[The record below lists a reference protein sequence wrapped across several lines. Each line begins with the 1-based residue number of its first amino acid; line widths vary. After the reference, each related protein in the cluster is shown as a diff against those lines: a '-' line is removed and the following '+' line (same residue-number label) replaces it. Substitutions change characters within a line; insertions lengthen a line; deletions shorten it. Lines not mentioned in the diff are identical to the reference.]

1 MKLKN
6 KLLIAQII
14 VFLIMFVILTS
25 VLSEIVFRTV
35 SENDC
40 ENAMILNEQIM
51 TRMDQSFEELVRFA
65 TVVAS
70 DEGLDEGIQ
79 KYIENPLESNAAK
92 VRLYLSRTGIRDKIQ
107 SYGVLGIFVEAD
119 KGGSH
124 YDFFTVGLPRNIQ
137 EHIKESLDYIN
148 LEEEKSSFLTPFPY
162 QIESSTVFGNNFQMA
177 YGYATKYKFQDIS
190 GSVTVIAAFDQLKYI
205 AENMK
210 NYSND
215 YLLLDEKNQLVEPSV
230 QNSQID
236 VEEVLGG
243 LTYGKSYKEGSYKE
257 KDAVVA
263 VRYSEYGGWK
273 IICRL
278 TREDILANNKYLIL
292 LAELLVGFFGIGVV
306 LVMVPIVRHFTKPLV
321 EVSSRMNE
329 IAKGNLKVR
338 VEIQSTDEI
347 GEVGKSFNIMA
358 EKLQENIVKM
368 LEQEKREQRLKY
380 GLMISQVDPHFI
392 YNTMNTITYLAQKN
406 RNEDVIAVNKA
417 MIEILRDRLRIEID
431 NVYDTVEQEIKVV
444 EQYLLIQKYRYS
456 GIFKAKIEVQ
466 PGTEDYY
473 IAKNILQPLVENAL
487 FHGLL
492 CNKDEEGEIIGGCVT
507 VTVGIRNQHLK
518 IVVKDNGAGMPEEM
532 AEQLENERAARIR
545 GEHIGIRNIKER
557 LCYIYESDFSFSIQT
572 KEGEGTKVILLIP
585 LVTFESS
592 VPE

>member
-6 KLLIAQII
+6 KLLFAQIV

-25 VLSEIVFRTV
+25 VLSEIVYRTV

-51 TRMDQSFEELVRFA
+51 TRMDQVFEELVRFSN
-65 TVVAS
+65 VVAS
-70 DEGLDEGIQ
+70 DDGLDERIEN
-79 KYIENPLESNAAK
+79 YIEDPGEANAAK
-92 VRLYLSRTGIRDKIQ
+92 VRLYLSQAGIKDKIQ
-107 SYGVLGIFVEAD
+107 SYGVLGIYVEAE
-119 KGGSH
+119 KGGET
-124 YDFFTVGLPRNIQ
+124 YEFYTVGLPDNIQ
-137 EHIKESLDYIN
+137 NYVKGSLEYIN
-148 LEEEKSSFLTPFPY
+148 LEEEKYSFLSPFSY
-162 QIESSTVFGNNFQMA
+162 KIESDTVFGNNFQKA
-177 YGYATKYKFQDIS
+177 YGYATKYKFNDIK
-190 GSVTVIAAFDQLKYI
+190 GSVTVIAAFDKLKYI

-210 NYSND
+210 NYCED
-215 YLLLDEKNQLVEPSV
+215 YLLLDEENHPVEPSV
-230 QNSQID
+230 LNSQIR
-236 VEEVLGG
+236 VEETLKG

-263 VRYSEYGGWK
+263 ARYSEYGGWK

-278 TREDILANNKYLIL
+278 TREEILANNRYLIL
-292 LAELLVGFFGIGVV
+292 LAELLVGFFGLGVV
-306 LVMVPIVRHFTKPLV
+306 LVMVPIVRHFTRPLM
-321 EVSSRMNE
+321 EVSGRMNE
-329 IAKGNLKVR
+329 IAKGNLQVR
-338 VEIQSTDEI
+338 IEIQSTDEI

-358 EKLQENIVKM
+358 EKLQENIEKM

-392 YNTMNTITYLAQKN
+392 YNTMNTITYLAQKS

-431 NVYDTVEQEIKVV
+431 NVYDTVWQEIKVV

-456 GIFKAKIEVQ
+456 GIFKAKIEVEKE
-466 PGTEDYY
+466 TREFY

-487 FHGLL
+487 FHGIF

-507 VTVGIRNQHLK
+507 VTVRLMDQYLK
-518 IVVKDNGAGMPEEM
+518 IVVEDNGAGMSEEM
-532 AEQLENERAARIR
+532 AEQLEHQRAAKIR

-557 LCYIYESDFSFSIQT
+557 LRYIYESDFSFTIQS
-572 KEGEGTKVILLIP
+572 KEGEGTKVILQ
-585 LVTFESS
+585 
-592 VPE
+592 VPIVK